1 MPPNDWSMAQ
11 AEQPSHAKEGGA
23 LKTKWTLTFCC
34 CAVLVGCGTVDTISH
49 EFHKLT
55 NPFGTPFQDATEL
68 RAHILVGTPVEKAQ
82 EEMNIHGFEQ
92 LSAQQHG
99 DTLTL
104 AYRPYDVGGL
114 RAAAANTW
122 VTIRCERGVVV
133 DVECHFDTGVPPA
146 SSAGGK

>member
-1 MPPNDWSMAQ
+1 LRM
-11 AEQPSHAKEGGA
+11 
-23 LKTKWTLTFCC
+23 KWTLTFCC
-34 CAVLVGCGTVDTISH
+34 AALVGCGSIDTITH

-55 NPFGTPFQDATEL
+55 NPFGTPFRDPADV

-82 EEMNIHGFEQ
+82 EEMNVHGFEQ

-104 AYRPYDVGGL
+104 SFHPFDVGGL
-114 RAAAANTW
+114 RGAAANNL

-133 DVECHFDTGVPPA
+133 DIECHLENGVPPTNPE
-146 SSAGGK
+146 SVK